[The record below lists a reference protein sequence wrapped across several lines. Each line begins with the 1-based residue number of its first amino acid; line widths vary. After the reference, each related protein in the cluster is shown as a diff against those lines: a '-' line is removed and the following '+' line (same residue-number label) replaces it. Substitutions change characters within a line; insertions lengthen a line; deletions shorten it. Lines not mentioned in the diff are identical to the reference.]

1 MEFKFP
7 SNLYFIYLIEYRENK
22 IFIDYNIPLTSLIDC
37 QGNRIEIFL
46 INLISL
52 IRRLWS

>member
-52 IRRLWS
+52 IRRL